1 MTRYLSMGRK
11 VVEEGERER
20 GKKEEESFIADAHS
34 GCQKITRVI
43 RYARINATRFASH

>member
-20 GKKEEESFIADAHS
+20 GREREEGGGKFYRGRALRLPENHPRHS
-34 GCQKITRVI
+34 LC
-43 RYARINATRFASH
+43 AN